1 MRKIL
6 KLHFQRLLSLFLLC
20 VLCIATISGGR
31 LSAPYAYAESNK
43 DLEFDKT
50 NVMDDLT
57 GATINGK
64 PFNLYDYPYD
74 STGVIKHP
82 EIMNVVEYCY
92 SFYSNARGNY
102 GLYLYFYNPQALN
115 IDTDSNANKVQL
127 AVSWTT
133 DSEGN
138 IVPDEYDKFDLRFCS
153 VSEGASYARLF
164 YKFRVVDHVYLR
176 QCNGIIFFVFPAVY
190 TPFDFDLQTI

>member
-6 KLHFQRLLSLFLLC
+6 KLHFQRFLSLFLLC
-20 VLCIATISGGR
+20 VLCIVTILGGR
-31 LSAPYAYAESNK
+31 LSAPYAYAESNRA
-43 DLEFDKT
+43 LEFDKT

-92 SFYSNARGNY
+92 SFYSMRA
-102 GLYLYFYNPQALN
+102 
-115 IDTDSNANKVQL
+115 
-127 AVSWTT
+127 
-133 DSEGN
+133 
-138 IVPDEYDKFDLRFCS
+138 
-153 VSEGASYARLF
+153 
-164 YKFRVVDHVYLR
+164 
-176 QCNGIIFFVFPAVY
+176 GITVCICISIIRKP
-190 TPFDFDLQTI
+190 